1 MNASVLK
8 MLCSPTVLTSLSFFV
23 SEERNR
29 KLKVCISHEMGCS
42 FSLNCGLVFEVLWRH
57 LCLSDIYGV
66 YWLLLSL
73 NVLVPSVLSTTSP
86 TGGVFPARFC
96 WHASV
101 FFILSFFF
109 LFFVFL
115 FLAME
120 VTSRTNQ
127 KRCSRRHPAVSGG
140 TRPLVPSARGA
151 ARPRI
156 SHTLPLRGGKVQALI
171 CTVLFCLCDP
181 RSAEEVKDML
191 LSWQLW
197 SEEGGNRRRSTDRFV
212 RFHKKKKSYAGMEG
226 IIWGTF
232 SCVGCS
238 HVFTFK
244 QKALR
249 CDAFKGFKLNE
260 RWGEHADSSGCV
272 CTYCFNEKITI
283 DFTSEVE
290 QMPLDDTPGCPALLP
305 DPQMSL

>member
-1 MNASVLK
+1 M
-8 MLCSPTVLTSLSFFV
+8 
-23 SEERNR
+23 
-29 KLKVCISHEMGCS
+29 
-42 FSLNCGLVFEVLWRH
+42 
-57 LCLSDIYGV
+57 
-66 YWLLLSL
+66 
-73 NVLVPSVLSTTSP
+73 
-86 TGGVFPARFC
+86 
-96 WHASV
+96 
-101 FFILSFFF
+101 
-109 LFFVFL
+109 FL

-212 RFHKKKKSYAGMEG
+212 RFHKKKNHMLEWKGSSEG
-226 IIWGTF
+226 RSPVWAALM
-232 SCVGCS
+232 CS
-238 HVFTFK
+238 H
-244 QKALR
+244 LNR
-249 CDAFKGFKLNE
+249 KLCGVTLSKDLN
-260 RWGEHADSSGCV
+260 
-272 CTYCFNEKITI
+272 
-283 DFTSEVE
+283 
-290 QMPLDDTPGCPALLP
+290 
-305 DPQMSL
+305 